1 WLRNAD
7 GSILQYRDTMTVST
21 AQSIFLQD
29 SISMMNDKLNV
40 QVGGRYSSIDR
51 DFTNYPSTG
60 STSGTNSYS
69 SAGYYKV
76 KKNYA
81 DFLP

>member
-1 WLRNAD
+1 TGPFSRVDNNGNIADLWQDNSDQWLRNAD

-51 DFTNYPSTG
+51 DFTNYPST
-60 STSGTNSYS
+60 
-69 SAGYYKV
+69 
-76 KKNYA
+76 
-81 DFLP
+81 